1 MGVLV
6 SMTIHVGM
14 RLKSLLYGC
23 LQGSKVYL
31 MTEFEKERLI
41 VDFFARMLHALSID
55 AHLALRQL
63 NVF

>member
-1 MGVLV
+1 
-6 SMTIHVGM
+6 M

-23 LQGSKVYL
+23 LQGGKVYL
-31 MTEFEKERLI
+31 ATEFEKERLI